1 MIRIVDLL
9 SHLPQFICEF
19 FQIQSIMKAEE
30 PEIQK
35 MEDDSEIVK
44 DNMFV
49 TSTNEDGIKRF
60 EKMFGIVPSSND
72 TLETRRARVMARYT
86 TTATYTMHGLIERL
100 NAICGV
106 DNYTIEFIP
115 NEYRIKIVFS
125 LRVKDLMKTI
135 ESMMYE
141 MIPANMICECTLQYN
156 THETLSKYPQYIL
169 EQLTH
174 KELSDSIIDDLI
186 SSSCDNLSNYTMGDL
201 KSISCENI
209 STYGMRKV

>member
-1 MIRIVDLL
+1 MDRTVDLKA
-9 SHLPQFICEF
+9 HLPLFIQEYL
-19 FQIQSIMKAEE
+19 QIKSIMNAEE

-35 MEDDSEIVK
+35 LNDESKIVQ

-60 EKMFGIVPSSND
+60 EKIFSIVPSSND
-72 TLETRRARVMARYT
+72 DLNARKARVMARYT
-86 TTATYTMHGLIERL
+86 SNATYTMRGLIERL

-106 DNYTIEFIP
+106 DNYTLNLIP
-115 NEYRIKIVFS
+115 DEYRIKIVFS

-141 MIPANMICECTLQYN
+141 MIPANMIYECKLQYN
-156 THETLSKYPQYIL
+156 THEVLSKYPRYIL
-169 EQLTH
+169 VQLTH
-174 KELSDSIIDDLI
+174 KELSDSTIDDLI

>member
-1 MIRIVDLL
+1 MDRRVDLKT
-9 SHLPQFICEF
+9 HLPLFIQEYL
-19 FQIQSIMKAEE
+19 QIKSIMNAEE

-35 MEDDSEIVK
+35 LNDELEIVK
-44 DNMFV
+44 DNMYV
-49 TSTNEDGIKRF
+49 TSTNKDGIKRF
-60 EKMFGIVPSSND
+60 EKMFGIVPSLND

-106 DNYTIEFIP
+106 DNYTLNLIP
-115 NEYRIKIVFS
+115 DEYRIEIVFS
-125 LRVKDLMKTI
+125 LRAKDFMNTV
-135 ESMMYE
+135 ESMMRD
-141 MIPANMICECTLQYN
+141 MIPANMIYECKLQYN
-156 THETLSKYPQYIL
+156 MHEVLSKYPSYIL